1 MIEIEIKQQWL
12 PSISLVVHLKVHGW
26 CLHAQATCCSIEC
39 LSAERQSLFVSLVL
53 SLEAS
58 ENKQK
63 ACQAWSLKNVFSPF
77 EALQHRKCQAVLEGC
92 LLVSCFCI
100 YWCISLAKT
109 NRMPKDMLNFHLEPE
124 ARQVKKSLFSGDLK
138 RSPEQF

>member
-1 MIEIEIKQQWL
+1 MSCMLKVYCWCLSTQTFYSPLKILSAGWQ
-12 PSISLVVHLKVHGW
+12 SCSFGSLVFFDSLK
-26 CLHAQATCCSIEC
+26 
-39 LSAERQSLFVSLVL
+39 
-53 SLEAS
+53 
-58 ENKQK
+58 NKQK
-63 ACQAWSLKNVFSPF
+63 QRWSWASENVFSPF

-138 RSPEQF
+138 RSPEQFQTGL